1 MKRFGNG
8 FSLYSFAVA
17 MLIAVFACGTA
28 VAQVN
33 VNAPK
38 ALKNRSN
45 SSVNKSQKPAEQ
57 SHGQAQKQVHRN
69 EHSNANDQGVAVSKD
84 GSVNGTVATKVVSGY
99 RVQVLFTSA
108 KNGRS
113 LAQQRARKIALKYPQ
128 YRSYMTYVA
137 PRWRLR
143 IGDFK
148 KYDAARS
155 FANLIK
161 RNFPEMRAD
170 VAIVG
175 DKIKIYK

>member
-1 MKRFGNG
+1 M
-8 FSLYSFAVA
+8 
-17 MLIAVFACGTA
+17 
-28 VAQVN
+28 
-33 VNAPK
+33 AP
-38 ALKNRSN
+38 N
-45 SSVNKSQKPAEQ
+45 
-57 SHGQAQKQVHRN
+57 
-69 EHSNANDQGVAVSKD
+69 
-84 GSVNGTVATKVVSGY
+84 GSVNGTVATGVVSGY

-108 KNGRS
+108 KNGRA

-148 KYDAARS
+148 KYDQARS
-155 FANLIK
+155 VANLIK